1 MKIINPGIEATD
13 THNLNGFFGLL
24 YKIDLRNKRQERA
37 SSKESEKNNAP
48 QTKIEGVKNNDK

>member
-1 MKIINPGIEATD
+1 MKIINPGKEATD

-37 SSKESEKNNAP
+37 RSKESEKNKES
-48 QTKIEGVKNNDK
+48 QVKKGDSNTAE